1 MNISRR
7 IFRMAGACLMCAVLC
22 HVLPAC
28 AQGGRATSAATTPA
42 AATSAAVMP
51 AASAPT
57 APAPAANATPATL
70 EEALAALQPLRE
82 GPIDTSPYALEVF
95 YRNTF
100 DAPQVFDREADFTG
114 TDASGREI
122 RTRQPLDEA
131 EWIVEGDGG
140 ATIRD
145 GRLRVTS
152 GRYLADGTIDFSQRS
167 HMVVWNKHVFPADY
181 MLDFVVNHGGSDN
194 GLTLL
199 FMSATGLDGESVFD
213 AAQPLRKA
221 MYPRY
226 HSGRLKNYT
235 VSYWSRNVQPLFEAV
250 SNRVRRNPGMNILCS
265 GHSRTD
271 ASSDKDYHIRI
282 LKVGSTITVEV
293 DGIVVCEGTDPQTP
307 LQEGRVGLRT
317 MEGVKEVSYDDFTV
331 WKVTRKNP

>member
-7 IFRMAGACLMCAVLC
+7 IFRMAGASLMCAVLC

-140 ATIRD
+140 AAIRD

-235 VSYWSRNVQPLFEAV
+235 VSYWSRNAQPLFEAV

>member
-1 MNISRR
+1 MNTFRR
-7 IFRMAGACLMCAVLC
+7 IFRLAGVSMMCAVLC

-28 AQGGRATSAATTPA
+28 AQGGRATSAAPAPASAVPPPAPTP
-42 AATSAAVMP
+42 T
-51 AASAPT
+51 ASAP

-70 EEALAALQPLRE
+70 EEALAVLQPLRE

-152 GRYLADGTIDFSQRS
+152 GRYLADGTIDYSQRS
-167 HMVVWNKHVFPADY
+167 HLVVWNKHIFPADY

-235 VSYWSRNVQPLFEAV
+235 VSYWSRNAQPLFEAV

-282 LKVGSTITVEV
+282 LKVGGTITVEV
-293 DGIVVCEGTDPQTP
+293 DGIVVCEGTDPQPP
-307 LQEGRVGLRT
+307 LKEGRVGLRT